1 MWLSPSRSESKFFER
16 VRIAL
21 TNAESHYEIKA
32 ALIEYGVNETFIA
45 EGWQVF
51 NRAKEAWEQ
60 NKMEVSETKL
70 ASNVYHKAYHELE
83 MKFKRHR
90 DLSLIL
96 FKKDPDMQ
104 ILLGIK
110 GRFPVVYNKFFDNV
124 KLYYTSI
131 ITIPE
136 VQNRMAVI
144 KITPEVATSQL
155 SELDRLLTLR
165 ADFDKEKGESQ
176 DTTVSKNTALHELSE
191 WMDNFDILAEIALYD
206 NPQRLEVLGLL
217 VKS

>member
-1 MWLSPSRSESKFFER
+1 MWLSPSISESKFFER

-51 NRAKEAWEQ
+51 NRAKETWER
-60 NKMEVSETKL
+60 NKMEGAETKL
-70 ASNVYHKAYHELE
+70 SSNAYHNAYTKLE

-96 FKKDPDMQ
+96 CKRDPDMQ

-110 GRFPVVYNKFFDNV
+110 GRFPVTYNKFFDTV

-136 VQNRMAVI
+136 VQTKIAVI

-155 SELDRLLTLR
+155 AELDHLLTLR
-165 ADFDKEKGESQ
+165 ANYDKEKGESQ
-176 DTTVSKNTALHELSE
+176 DSTVSKNTDLHELCE
-191 WMDNFDILAEIALYD
+191 WMDHFDILAEIALYD
-206 NPQRLEVLGLL
+206 KPQRLEVLGLL
-217 VKS
+217 VRS

>member
-1 MWLSPSRSESKFFER
+1 MWLSPSISESKFFER

-21 TNAESHYEIKA
+21 TNAESHSEIRA

-51 NRAKEAWEQ
+51 NRAKETWER
-60 NKMEVSETKL
+60 NKMEVSETRL
-70 ASNVYHKAYHELE
+70 SSNTYHNAYTELE

-96 FKKDPDMQ
+96 CKRDPDMQ
-104 ILLGIK
+104 ILLGLK
-110 GRFPVVYNKFFDNV
+110 GRFPVAYNKFFDNV

-136 VQNRMAVI
+136 VQTKMGVI

-155 SELDRLLTLR
+155 TELDHLLTLR
-165 ADFDKEKGESQ
+165 ADYDKEKGESQ
-176 DTTVSKNTALHELSE
+176 DATVSKNAGLHELSE

-206 NPQRLEVLGLL
+206 KPQRLEVLGLL
-217 VKS
+217 VRS